1 MIDCGTNKDAYSLL
15 KALHDM
21 DLTLK
26 DIHYLLLTHHHSD
39 HVGLVPFLVKENP
52 EIRII
57 MSNKCAEILKT
68 GAHHKEDNEKYSSVL
83 LKLTVGPYLKLSKK
97 IKDTF
102 EAYETR
108 AKDILIDSDDGL
120 TLTKI
125 GLEGKILFTP
135 GHTADSISAIIDD
148 VAFVGDALRNMLN
161 HAGAAYRPLISYDAQ
176 ECEQSIQKIIDTG
189 AQVICP
195 AHGQPF
201 EAEKIKIK
209 PEK

>member
-21 DLTLK
+21 GLTLK

-57 MSNKCAEILKT
+57 LSDKCAEILKI

-161 HAGAAYRPLISYDAQ
+161 HAGAAYRPLISYDPQ

-189 AQVICP
+189 AKIVCP

-201 EAEKIKIK
+201 ETEKIKIK
-209 PEK
+209 SEK